1 MKHSYPSRDQMIM
14 LHHRLLKLPPFTQSA
29 RVRGKQCPR
38 DSQSS
43 TLFPLVET
51 RFWKAIPDTCRRPLK
66 KCFESKFVK
75 SMLFHFPM
83 TVNLFVIIPWSLN
96 TVALFQRI
104 WSLSFNRFVSE
115 PNHRMANQVDD
126 KSHRAVHLNF
136 STVSDFHYLGIP
148 YFFFFWSS
156 IS

>member
-1 MKHSYPSRDQMIM
+1 MKHSYPSRDQMIL
-14 LHHRLLKLPPFTQSA
+14 LHHHLLKLPPFTVRKRTGKTVSSRLSVEYTLSA
-29 RVRGKQCPR
+29 GW
-38 DSQSS
+38 
-43 TLFPLVET
+43 E
-51 RFWKAIPDTCRRPLK
+51 RFWKAIPDTCGRPLI
-66 KCFESKFVK
+66 KCFEYKFVECM
-75 SMLFHFPM
+75 SFHFPM